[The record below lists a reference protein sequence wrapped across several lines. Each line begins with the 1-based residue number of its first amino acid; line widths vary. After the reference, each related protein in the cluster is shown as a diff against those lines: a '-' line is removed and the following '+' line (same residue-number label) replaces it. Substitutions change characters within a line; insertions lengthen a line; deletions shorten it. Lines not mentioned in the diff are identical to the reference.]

1 MRRVIRRF
9 IRSAIRWARSN
20 FARNLAR
27 NLTLLGCIELKFFF
41 GPWLLTLGAFAW
53 GQTPPPALFPAPPT
67 FAFKA
72 SSLLQEKIPD
82 SAKREQPSF
91 VQANAMSGQTNLN
104 THLSGEVD
112 FRRGDMHLKA
122 DEVDYDPVQDLL
134 RAQGAV
140 RINKAGN
147 VYEGPLLELKVDAFE
162 GFFTQ
167 PHFKLI
173 RNDAYGDASGMR
185 FIDEQHAQVQNA
197 TFTTCQIKPGP
208 SWLPDWILR
217 ASKIDINNET
227 NEGLASGASLS
238 FKGMPLLP
246 VPEISFP
253 LSSERKSGLLPPTM
267 GLDSIG
273 GLEYTQPYYWN
284 IAPNRDATLQAT
296 TWSKRGVEVGGEF
309 RYLEQ
314 VNPEVKGM
322 VHLDYMQHDTLR
334 DSVRWGFSE
343 THQGGME
350 LLGEHLG
357 LNLNLKRV
365 SDDNYWKDFSQMS
378 NPLSQRLLPTD
389 VSMNWVGGPWSST
402 LRSLK
407 WQTLQDLTAP
417 ITPPFDRLPQWITRY
432 NPQWEGWN
440 VGVQTDMTK
449 FQANRVLACQSG
461 TIDCQPNGARAM
473 LSAKASY
480 PIDLGYVTI
489 TPKVSVLSRA
499 YEFDTPLL
507 SNGLSQANVTVPTL
521 SLDATT
527 VLERDFNW
535 SGKDYIQTLEP
546 RVFFVNTPYRSQNFL
561 PVYDTGR
568 NDFNF
573 STVYT
578 ENAFSG
584 YDRVSDDRLLT
595 VGTTSRLIAPQT
607 GEEMARFGIAQ
618 RFRLATTQVVLPSDL
633 KSNYKGVSDLLLGA
647 SVNMQKNLA
656 TDATLQYSPDTHE
669 SMQTKL
675 GARYYP
681 SNYRLLSGYYSFQR
695 DVNSELIDTAWQWPL
710 SDLWGGGAVDLGAG
724 QGMGQNQWF
733 SVGRLNFDLQQHT
746 VVNSIVGFEYDAGCW
761 LGRVVFERLQVGAN
775 QMNQRIMFQL
785 ELVGF
790 TRVGISPLQTL
801 KDNIPRYQNLR
812 DPFNSPSRFG
822 NYE

>member
-357 LNLNLKRV
+357 LNLNIKRV

>member
-1 MRRVIRRF
+1 MLFGLGGHAAAQTLQAAPGSV
-9 IRSAIRWARSN
+9 SASLPESEGQPRTALQSLQAGPAQPSN
-20 FARNLAR
+20 
-27 NLTLLGCIELKFFF
+27 
-41 GPWLLTLGAFAW
+41 
-53 GQTPPPALFPAPPT
+53 PPKPPKPAKALV
-67 FAFKA
+67 FKA

-82 SAKREQPSF
+82 SAKRVQPSF
-91 VQANAMSGQTNLN
+91 VQANTLSGQTNLT
-104 THLSGEVD
+104 THLDGDVD
-112 FRRGDMHLKA
+112 FRRGDMLLRA
-122 DEVDYDPVQDLL
+122 DVVDYDQAQDLL
-134 RAQGAV
+134 RAQGGV

-147 VYEGPLLELKVDAFE
+147 VYEGPLLEIKVDAFE

-173 RNDAYGDASGMR
+173 RNDAYGDAAGMR

-197 TFTTCQIKPGP
+197 TYTTCQIKPGP
-208 SWLPDWILR
+208 SWLPDWVLK
-217 ASKIDINNET
+217 AQKIDINNET
-227 NEGLASGASLS
+227 NEGYATGAYLS
-238 FKGMPLLP
+238 FKGLPLLP

-253 LSSERKSGLLPPTM
+253 LGSERKSGLLPPTI

-296 TWSKRGVEVGGEF
+296 TWSKRGLEVGGEY

-314 VNPEVKGM
+314 GRSDMRGV
-322 VHLDYMQHDTLR
+322 VHLDYMSHDLLR
-334 DSVRWGFSE
+334 DSVRWGLSQ
-343 THQGGME
+343 THQGAMNV
-350 LLGEHLG
+350 LGERVG
-357 LNLNLKRV
+357 LNLNIKRV

-389 VSMNWVGGPWSST
+389 VSMSWASGAWSST

-417 ITPPFDRLPQWITRY
+417 IIAPFDRLPQWITRY
-432 NPQWEGWN
+432 NPQWEGVN
-440 VGVQTDMTK
+440 LGVQTDMTK
-449 FQANRVLACQSG
+449 FQANRLLACQTGS
-461 TIDCQPNGARAM
+461 INCQPNGARA
-473 LSAKASY
+473 LLAAKASY
-480 PIDLGYVTI
+480 PIDLGYVTL

-527 VLERDFNW
+527 VLERNLQL

-546 RVFFVNTPYRSQNFL
+546 RVFWVNTPYRNQNFL

-595 VGTTSRLIAPQT
+595 VGATSRLIAHQT
-607 GEEMARFGIAQ
+607 GEEMARFGVAQ

-633 KSNYKGVSDLLLGA
+633 NKNNKGVSDLLLGA
-647 SVNMQKNLA
+647 SVAMQKNLSA
-656 TDATLQYSPDTHE
+656 DSTLQFSPDTHQF
-669 SMQTKL
+669 MQTKL

-681 SNYRLLSGYYSFQR
+681 SNYRLLSAYYSFQR
-695 DVNSELIDTAWQWPL
+695 DVNSELVDTAWQWPL
-710 SDLWGGGAVDLGAG
+710 SDLWGGHTLDLGTG
-724 QGMGQNQWF
+724 QGMGENQWY

-790 TRVGISPLQTL
+790 TRVGINPLQTL

-812 DPFNSPSRFG
+812 DPFNSPPSRFG